1 MINILVPMAGKS
13 YFFDDKQDGFSKPFI
28 EICGKTMLEHFVL
41 NYQNINDKRFIF
53 VIQDDENRKFGLQ
66 NAINVL
72 TNNKNEIIILKN
84 ETAGMACSAL
94 MAVNFIDN
102 DEPLIIANMDQIF
115 ELDLNEII
123 YKLSNFDAGVLSFEN
138 IHPRFSYV
146 KCDEENNIL
155 QASEKK
161 QISKNA
167 IAGFYYFKKGSNFTQ
182 AAKDMI
188 KKDVNLDGKFY
199 VAPTL
204 NELILQGKV
213 VKNLRIDNN
222 KYFTFYSHTKIDE
235 YERIKNA

>member
-13 YFFDDKQDGFSKPFI
+13 YFFDDKQDGFSKPFV
-28 EICGKTMLEHFVL
+28 EICGKTMLEHFIL
-41 NYQNINDKRFIF
+41 NYKNIDNKHFIF
-53 VIQDDENRKFGLQ
+53 VIKDDENRRFGLQ

-72 TNNKNEIIILKN
+72 TNNQSEVIVLKN

-94 MAVNFIDN
+94 MAVDFIDN
-102 DEPLIIANMDQIF
+102 DESLIIANMDQIF
-115 ELDLNEII
+115 ELNLSDII
-123 YKLSNFDAGVLSFEN
+123 DRLSNFDAGVLSFEN

-146 KCDEENNIL
+146 KCDNENNIL
-155 QASEKK
+155 QAFEKK

-167 IAGFYYFKKGSNFTQ
+167 IAGFYYFKKGSDFIQ
-182 AAKDMI
+182 AAKNMI

-213 VKNLRIDNN
+213 VKNLQIDKN
-222 KYFTFYSHTKIDE
+222 KYFTFYSHAKISE